1 MLLEEEKPPESGYWD
16 FAPLRNICSK
26 RDLSY
31 RLLPKRWENAVEAAS
46 KPRQRQVGEVSR
58 GAYNNGYELTAVI
71 F

>member
-58 GAYNNGYELTAVI
+58 GAYNDGYELTAVI